1 MHLTAAAWSKVMVH
15 PALQQTLKRSLS
27 TFAITRSSWTH
38 HTASPRA
45 TSRHDPHLACHQTT
59 GRLAAAVIAV
69 ECLGGAREFSSSAT
83 AATARARVTTTEP
96 TAASKE
102 DTSIESKPASSTW
115 TAKDPILLDAPF
127 LDMVRQRLKE
137 KDDTSAYF
145 MHCKDDP
152 VRQAGVFM
160 VSEKLVE
167 LIFYAERR
175 NPSAFSISPL

>member
-1 MHLTAAAWSKVMVH
+1 
-15 PALQQTLKRSLS
+15 
-27 TFAITRSSWTH
+27 
-38 HTASPRA
+38 
-45 TSRHDPHLACHQTT
+45 
-59 GRLAAAVIAV
+59 
-69 ECLGGAREFSSSAT
+69 
-83 AATARARVTTTEP
+83 VTTTEP